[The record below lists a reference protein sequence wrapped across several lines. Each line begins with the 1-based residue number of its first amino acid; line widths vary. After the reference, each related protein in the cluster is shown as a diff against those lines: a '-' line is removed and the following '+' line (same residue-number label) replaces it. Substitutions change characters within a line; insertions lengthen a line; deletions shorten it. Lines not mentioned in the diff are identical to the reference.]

1 MSFCC
6 CFGSLRNLG
15 IALFLLLCILR
26 REALAG
32 DPSSEKSA
40 LLALRD
46 TVAGAKALQW
56 NPTDPTPC
64 QWRGVRCQSNQVSE
78 LRLPGVGLSG
88 EIPAGIFGNLT
99 NLKTL
104 SLRFNALSGS
114 LPGDLGRC
122 AELRNLYLQGNEF
135 SGEIPA
141 ALFGLRNLV
150 RLNLA
155 RNSFSGKIPSGFNN
169 LSRLATLFLDRNQLS
184 GSIPAI
190 DLPLLAQFNVSFN
203 RLNGSIPL
211 KLRTKPVEAFLGNS
225 LCGGPMGD
233 CPNEG
238 NDSKSKLS
246 GGAIVG
252 IVIGSLIG
260 VVLIVMVVLVLCRKR
275 RTRRS
280 SRSVDIASVKPPLEE
295 GVVGVKKEEEL
306 KRLEG
311 RNENVVNVATAGNG
325 ASGAR
330 KLVFFANS
338 KNVFE
343 LEDLL
348 RASAEV
354 LGKGTF
360 GTTYKALL
368 DVGDGVAVK
377 RLRDVS
383 VNESEFRERIEG
395 VGSLDHENLMS
406 LRAYYYSRDEKLLVF
421 DYMSMGSLSALLHGN
436 RGGGRT
442 PLSWEIRSRIAL
454 GVARGIEYLHTQGS
468 MVSHGN
474 ITASNILLTE
484 TYNAKVSDF
493 CLAQLVGPSSNPN
506 RIAGYRAPEVTD
518 VRRVSQKAD
527 VYSYGVLLLELLTG
541 KPPTNSLLNEDGVDL
556 PRWVQS
562 VVREEWTSEVFALE
576 LLRYQ
581 NAEEEMVQLLQLAL
595 DCAAQFPD
603 KRPWM
608 TDVVSQIEDLA
619 H

>member
-1 MSFCC
+1 MLVSHLPTLQ
-6 CFGSLRNLG
+6 G
-15 IALFLLLCILR
+15 AP
-26 REALAG
+26 AG

-40 LLALRD
+40 LLALLD
-46 TVAGAKALQW
+46 AVAGGKALRW
-56 NPTDPTPC
+56 NRTDPTPC
-64 QWRGVRCQSNQVSE
+64 RWQGVRCENNQVSE

-88 EIPAGIFGNLT
+88 RIPAGVVGNLT

-104 SLRFNALSGS
+104 SLRFNALSGI

-122 AELRNLYLQGNEF
+122 AELRNLYLQGNKF

-141 ALFGLRNLV
+141 TLFGLRNLI

-155 RNSFSGKIPSGFNN
+155 RNSFSGEIPSGFNN
-169 LSRLATLFLDRNQLS
+169 LSRLATLLLDNNRLS

-190 DLPLLAQFNVSFN
+190 DLPLLVQFNVSFN

-211 KLRTKPVEAFLGNS
+211 KLRSMPVESFLGNS

-233 CPNEG
+233 CPNED
-238 NDSKSKLS
+238 NNNKNKKNKLA
-246 GGAIVG
+246 GGAIAG
-252 IVIGSLIG
+252 IVVGSLIG
-260 VVLIVMVVLVLCRKR
+260 VVLIALVVFVLCRKR

-280 SRSVDIASVKPPLEE
+280 SRSVDIASVKPPSENGE
-295 GVVGVKKEEEL
+295 GVVVGVGVKREVED
-306 KRLEG
+306 
-311 RNENVVNVATAGNG
+311 
-325 ASGAR
+325 
-330 KLVFFANS
+330 
-338 KNVFE
+338 NVFE

-360 GTTYKALL
+360 GTTYKALF
-368 DVGDGVAVK
+368 DAGDGVAVK

-395 VGSLDHENLMS
+395 VGSLDHENLVS
-406 LRAYYYSRDEKLLVF
+406 LRAYYYSRDEKLIVF

-442 PLSWEIRSRIAL
+442 PLSWEIRSKIAL

-468 MVSHGN
+468 NVSHGN
-474 ITASNILLTE
+474 IKASNILLTV

-493 CLAQLVGPSSNPN
+493 GLAQLVGPSSNPN

-541 KPPTNSLLNEDGVDL
+541 KPPTNSLMNEEGVDL

-581 NAEEEMVQLLQLAL
+581 DAEEEMVQLLQLAL

-603 KRPWM
+603 KRPSM
-608 TDVVSQIEDLA
+608 TEVVRQIEGLA
-619 H
+619 HY